1 MNFPSNELIA
11 LPPSLKKRK
20 EKEKGTLPFGFTSL
34 SLSRQSFLGIS
45 LKFACAQVSQSPN
58 YMRSPLDTAHTSH
71 SRELAPA
78 KGQSP

>member
-1 MNFPSNELIA
+1 MNFPSNESIA

-20 EKEKGTLPFGFTSL
+20 RIEKGTFRFGFI

-45 LKFACAQVSQSPN
+45 LKFACVQVSQSPN

-71 SRELAPA
+71 SRELVPD